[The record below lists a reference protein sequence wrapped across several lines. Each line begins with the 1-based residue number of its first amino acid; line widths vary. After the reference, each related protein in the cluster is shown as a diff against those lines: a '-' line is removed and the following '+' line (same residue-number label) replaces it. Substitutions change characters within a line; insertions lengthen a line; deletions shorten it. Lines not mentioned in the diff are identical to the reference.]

1 MGMLNYSVAVRPNQG
16 NDKDEFPK
24 KAYAALQLTEVVT
37 LDEFAT
43 HIAEHG
49 SVYNRG
55 DIKAILCQSFD
66 CLREMILEGKK
77 VQLGD
82 LGAFY
87 PAIRSTGAPSA
98 AEFTASN
105 ITCLTVNWSRGADL
119 KNMVD
124 EANFRLTASRSVQS
138 AAVAAQKA
146 ANGGDFTVNIT
157 AGTADGSSGS
167 STSGGTSSGGSGST
181 TTPSGGDDGSD
192 GDDLGNMD

>member
-1 MGMLNYSVAVRPNQG
+1 MINYSVAVRPNHG
-16 NDKDEFPK
+16 KDKDVNPK
-24 KAYAALQLTEVVT
+24 KAYAALQLSDVVT
-37 LDEFAT
+37 LDEFAA

-55 DIKAILCQSFD
+55 DIQAILCQSFD

-87 PAIRSTGAPSA
+87 PAIRSTGADTA
-98 AEFTASN
+98 AEFTAAN
-105 ITCLTVNWSRGADL
+105 ITCLTVNWSRGTDL

-124 EANFRLTASRSVQS
+124 EASFRLTTSRSVQN

-146 ANGGDFTVNIT
+146 ANGGDFSVNFS
-157 AGTADGSSGS
+157 AGTGSGS
-167 STSGGTSSGGSGST
+167 ST
-181 TTPSGGDDGSD
+181 TTPSGGGSSTTPSGGDTGSD
-192 GDDLGNMD
+192 GDDLGGNID

>member
-1 MGMLNYSVAVRPNQG
+1 MLSYSVAVRPNQG
-16 NDKDEFPK
+16 KDKDEFPK

-124 EANFRLTASRSVQS
+124 EASFRLTASRSVQN

-157 AGTADGSSGS
+157 SGTSDGS

-181 TTPSGGDDGSD
+181 TTPSGGDTGSD
-192 GDDLGNMD
+192 GDDMGGNID